1 VGRMVGT
8 NVFRSLADHPG
19 DETFPGLVLLRT
31 EGYLYFASAPRALEE
46 MEEMIGQ
53 HRPHFVVLDCSAVPN
68 IEYTALKLLSEFD
81 EKLRAS
87 GTLLWL
93 AALNPDA
100 LEVVERAPL
109 GQALGHDR
117 MFSNLEQAVEAYLA
131 QQG

>member
-1 VGRMVGT
+1 V
-8 NVFRSLADHPG
+8 A
-19 DETFPGLVLLRT
+19 
-31 EGYLYFASAPRALEE
+31 
-46 MEEMIGQ
+46 
-53 HRPHFVVLDCSAVPN
+53 LDCSAVPN
-68 IEYTALKLLSEFD
+68 IEYTALKLLSEFE

-117 MFSNLEQAVEAYLA
+117 RFVHLEQAVEAYLA
-131 QQG
+131 QQE